1 MGCESLQYN
10 AWVPTFLKKDATF
23 IYTLKLQVKDFHPNI
38 HCHENFIYL
47 EIFFLLMKIH
57 HLKILKLFSNVY
69 TYTTMH
75 WTDRMIADK
84 YFTTYLSS
92 KQIARYK
99 MHDNGWCSIE
109 PPTSR
114 PERVAFLST
123 SRPQWWHKV
132 VVLLLWSAP
141 SL

>member
-1 MGCESLQYN
+1 MEE
-10 AWVPTFLKKDATF
+10 
-23 IYTLKLQVKDFHPNI
+23 FHSNI
-38 HCHENFIYL
+38 HCHENFKTGNIHSVC
-47 EIFFLLMKIH
+47 ENIPPKNIQLL
-57 HLKILKLFSNVY
+57 SNVY
-69 TYTTMH
+69 TYTTLH
-75 WTDRMIADK
+75 WTDRMISDK
-84 YFTTYLSS
+84 CFTTSLSR
-92 KQIARYK
+92 KQIARYN
-99 MHDNGWCSIE
+99 MHDNGWCSTE